1 MRLATRT
8 FLWSLLPFA
17 GLLACSFLAVQTL
30 VLSAVRGQLRSTVKK
45 TQESILLMRSKA
57 EQGNGRVL
65 RIVAENPAL
74 KAGVQLLLE
83 SRRDA
88 EARRTVEDQLLE
100 KCGELGFDFM
110 LVSDTD
116 GKALAAVMRQG
127 GQLASLDVGKVQPA
141 RQGYFSFENR
151 IYQVASVPI
160 DVSSEGANENLGS
173 LSLGE
178 KFDLQSVTV
187 PAVLV
192 HDGRIVGSN
201 TGGARIEEIE
211 AGLRTCPNK
220 TAECDVRLRGE
231 AYISLPMDKSTP
243 ADGYQLRSFESVDAV
258 TRPIQSILRGVF
270 LFAGLGALAG
280 AVLVSVLSSRSI
292 VKPITGVI
300 AHLRESAQ
308 TGELV
313 EFNGPGLP
321 GAGRDGNDERIHE
334 IRELTRN
341 FNGASAAIREA
352 HERLQR
358 ANVEV
363 IESLTSALDARDPYT
378 AGHSRRVSEYACAIG
393 GAMGLSRD
401 ALNEIRIGALLH
413 DVGKIGVSD
422 SILLKPGKLTPEE
435 NALIQEHP
443 SIGRRILEGV
453 HGLRPY
459 LAVVELHHENW
470 DGTGYPH
477 GLRGEETPLTAR
489 IVKIADA
496 YDAMTSDR
504 PYRQGMS
511 HENALAVFE
520 QISGSQL
527 DPSVVEAVRRLLA
540 LELKANLSETK
551 TESLRRLSEAVG
563 SSRGLQVPHARE
575 RKG

>member
-17 GLLACSFLAVQTL
+17 VLLAGSFWVVQTL
-30 VLSAVRGQLRSTVKK
+30 VLSAVRDQLRSTEKK
-45 TQESILLMRSKA
+45 TQESIRLVRSKA
-57 EQGNGRVL
+57 EQGNTRVL
-65 RIVAENPAL
+65 SIVAENPSL
-74 KAGVQLLLE
+74 KAVVQWLLG
-83 SRRDA
+83 RPRDV

-100 KCGELGFDFM
+100 ICGELGFDFM
-110 LVSDTD
+110 LVSDPD
-116 GKALAAVMRQG
+116 GKALAAVMRQD
-127 GQLASLDVGKVQPA
+127 GQLGALDLSKVRPE

-151 IYQVASVPI
+151 TYQVTSVPI
-160 DVSSEGANENLGS
+160 DEGSEQLGI
-173 LSLGE
+173 LSLAE
-178 KFDLQSVTV
+178 LFDLHGVPI

-192 HDGRIVGSN
+192 RGGKIVESN
-201 TGGARIEEIE
+201 TVAARFDDIES
-211 AGLRTCPNK
+211 GLLTCRDQA
-220 TAECDVRLRGE
+220 AECDMRLRGE
-231 AYISLPMDKSTP
+231 AYISRPMDSGTP
-243 ADGYQLRSFESVDAV
+243 AGGYQLRSLESVDAV
-258 TRPIQSILRGVF
+258 TGPVQSILRGVF
-270 LFAGLGALAG
+270 LFAGLGALVG

-300 AHLRESAQ
+300 AHLRESAK
-308 TGELV
+308 TGELA
-313 EFNGPGLP
+313 EFDDPGLH
-321 GAGRDGNDERIHE
+321 GAGLYGKGERIHE

-352 HERLQR
+352 HGRLQR

-393 GAMGLSRD
+393 AAMGLGRD
-401 ALNEIRIGALLH
+401 QLNEIRIGALLH

-453 HGLRPY
+453 HGLQPY

-504 PYRQGMS
+504 PYRQGIS
-511 HENALAVFE
+511 HEKALSVFE

-527 DPSVVEAVRRLLA
+527 DPSVVEGLRRLEA
-540 LELKANLSETK
+540 MELKANISETK

-563 SSRGLQVPHARE
+563 SSPRQPVPHARE
-575 RKG
+575 GGG